1 MKKGE
6 DCIGISVVYFCH
18 DGEGNFVF
26 NKRSA
31 NCRDEQDKWDI
42 GGGGVDFGDSLEQ
55 TLRKEIKEEYCTDIL
70 DFEFLGY
77 RDVFREN
84 NSKKTHWLAM
94 DFKVLVDKTKVANG
108 EPHKF
113 DAVEWFRLDNLPS
126 PIHSQ
131 LMNTINKNRKKL
143 GLK

>member
-6 DCIGISVVYFCH
+6 DYIGINVTYFCH

-26 NKRSA
+26 NKRGI
-31 NCRDEQDKWDI
+31 NCRDEHGKWDI

-55 TLRKEIKEEYCTDIL
+55 TLRKEIKEEYCTDVI

-84 NSKKTHWLAM
+84 NGKKTHWLAM
-94 DFKVLVDKTKVANG
+94 DFKVLVDKNKVANG

-126 PIHSQ
+126 PVHSQ
-131 LMNTINKNRKKL
+131 LMNTINKNKEKL

>member
-6 DCIGISVVYFCH
+6 DYIGISVVYLCH

-26 NKRSA
+26 NKRSV
-31 NCRDEQDKWDI
+31 NCRDEQGRWDI

-55 TLRKEIKEEYCTDIL
+55 TLRKEIKEEYCTDVI

-84 NSKKTHWLAM
+84 NGKKTHWLGM
-94 DFKVLVDKTKVANG
+94 DFKVLVDKNKVANG

-113 DAVEWFRLDNLPS
+113 DAVEWFRLDDLPS
-126 PIHSQ
+126 PVHSQ
-131 LMNTINKNRKKL
+131 LMNTINNNREKL
-143 GLK
+143 GI

>member
-6 DCIGISVVYFCH
+6 DYIGISVVYFCH

-26 NKRSA
+26 NKRSV
-31 NCRDEQDKWDI
+31 NCRDEQGKWDI

-55 TLRKEIKEEYCTDIL
+55 TLRKEIREEYCTDIL

-84 NSKKTHWLAM
+84 NGKKTHWLAM
-94 DFKVLVDKTKVANG
+94 DFKVLVDKNKVANG

>member
-6 DCIGISVVYFCH
+6 DYIGISVVYLCH

-26 NKRSA
+26 NKRSV
-31 NCRDEQDKWDI
+31 NCRDEQGRWDI

-55 TLRKEIKEEYCTDIL
+55 TLRKEIKEEYCTDVIN
-70 DFEFLGY
+70 FEFLGY

-84 NSKKTHWLAM
+84 NGKKTHWLGM
-94 DFKVLVDKTKVANG
+94 DFKVLVDKNKVANG

-113 DAVEWFRLDNLPS
+113 DAVEWFRLDDLPS
-126 PIHSQ
+126 PVHSQ
-131 LMNTINKNRKKL
+131 LMNTINKNRDKL
-143 GLK
+143 GI

>member
-6 DCIGISVVYFCH
+6 DYIGISVVYLCH

-26 NKRSA
+26 NKRSV
-31 NCRDEQDKWDI
+31 NCRDEQGRWDI

-55 TLRKEIKEEYCTDIL
+55 TLRKEIKEEYCTDVI

-84 NSKKTHWLAM
+84 NGKKTHWLGM
-94 DFKVLVDKTKVANG
+94 DFKVLVDKNKVANG

-126 PIHSQ
+126 PLHSQ
-131 LMNTINKNRKKL
+131 LMNTINKNREKL
-143 GLK
+143 L

>member
-6 DCIGISVVYFCH
+6 DYIGISVVYFCH

-26 NKRSA
+26 NKRSV
-31 NCRDEQDKWDI
+31 NCRDEQGKWDI
-42 GGGGVDFGDSLEQ
+42 GGGGVGFGDSLEQ

-84 NSKKTHWLAM
+84 NGKKTHWLAM
-94 DFKVLVDKTKVANG
+94 DFKVLVDKNKVANG

-143 GLK
+143 I